1 MEKKPPATEILN
13 FVCAKML
20 IFVSTKMFNK
30 ANYIT
35 THEQLPTPFINK
47 NRCHGN
53 CPAAPVKTYVELF
66 SVNLS

>member
-1 MEKKPPATEILN
+1 
-13 FVCAKML
+13 
-20 IFVSTKMFNK
+20 MFNK

-35 THEQLPTPFINK
+35 THEQPLTPFINK
-47 NRCHGN
+47 NRCHGD

>member
-1 MEKKPPATEILN
+1 
-13 FVCAKML
+13 ML

-35 THEQLPTPFINK
+35 THKQLPTPFINK
-47 NRCHGN
+47 NRCHGD